1 MDNMSNGEAVLDCDK
16 NKKLKKKRKIR
27 KEFIII
33 IVLLIGIVAIYLVGS
48 FYFNKKFLN
57 STYINDVNVGGLTLN
72 EANEMLSKTVDDHML
87 ELKFNDGTSEF
98 VSGKDLGIK
107 YNTDND
113 IAQVLKKQNSFAWI
127 QAFFIKN
134 DNTINNL
141 ALLDETTLKNKVLSL
156 NHLQEEVQIPPEEI
170 GRAHV

>member
-33 IVLLIGIVAIYLVGS
+33 IVLLIGAIYLVGS

-87 ELKFNDGTSEF
+87 ELKFND
-98 VSGKDLGIK
+98 
-107 YNTDND
+107 
-113 IAQVLKKQNSFAWI
+113 
-127 QAFFIKN
+127 
-134 DNTINNL
+134 
-141 ALLDETTLKNKVLSL
+141 
-156 NHLQEEVQIPPEEI
+156 
-170 GRAHV
+170 

>member
-113 IAQVLKKQNSFAWI
+113 IAQVLKKQNSFLK
-127 QAFFIKN
+127 KN
-134 DNTINNL
+134 VY
-141 ALLDETTLKNKVLSL
+141 LLYMFSVCLYTFM
-156 NHLQEEVQIPPEEI
+156 PEEDI
-170 GRAHV
+170 RFHYRWP

>member
-57 STYINDVNVGGLTLN
+57 STYINV
-72 EANEMLSKTVDDHML
+72 
-87 ELKFNDGTSEF
+87 
-98 VSGKDLGIK
+98 
-107 YNTDND
+107 
-113 IAQVLKKQNSFAWI
+113 
-127 QAFFIKN
+127 
-134 DNTINNL
+134 
-141 ALLDETTLKNKVLSL
+141 
-156 NHLQEEVQIPPEEI
+156 
-170 GRAHV
+170 